1 MRSTKF
7 AVTLG
12 ALALGTA
19 LSAMPALAQDYHVG
33 RTANDGGMVAAQNA
47 GQNTGSRSNEQSGS
61 AMGNHYAFGAQDQK
75 QGRGLYNYSGSGM
88 SDSGMAPTQNKYAM
102 GRAANDGGQSNA
114 QFDKGEPT
122 SGSASNRQAKNSGT
136 DTYSFGAQGQ
146 QPRYTR

>member
-47 GQNTGSRSNEQSGS
+47 GQNTGSCSNEQSGS
-61 AMGNHYAFGAQDQK
+61 AKGNHYAFGAQGQK
-75 QGRGLYNYSGSGM
+75 QGRGLYNYSGSGIV
-88 SDSGMAPTQNKYAM
+88 PTQYNYAM
-102 GRAANDGGQSNA
+102 GRAANDGGQGNA
-114 QFDKGEPT
+114 QFDKGQPT

>member
-47 GQNTGSRSNEQSGS
+47 GQNTGSRSNERSGS
-61 AMGNHYAFGAQDQK
+61 AMGNHYAFGAQGQK
-75 QGRGLYNYSGSGM
+75 QGRGIYNYSGSDM
-88 SDSGMAPTQNKYAM
+88 TPAQDRKYAV
-102 GRAANDGGQSNA
+102 GRAANDGGLTTA
-114 QFDKGEPT
+114 QFNNGEQT
-122 SGSASNRQAKNSGT
+122 SGSASNRQANSSNT

-146 QPRYTR
+146 QTRSVR